1 MFFCFYAMERKPLI
15 DGLLT
20 AVHQLHKCKYSDLFL
35 KIKENEEKM
44 QLIS

>member
-35 KIKENEEKM
+35 KMKKNAGKSE
-44 QLIS
+44 Q